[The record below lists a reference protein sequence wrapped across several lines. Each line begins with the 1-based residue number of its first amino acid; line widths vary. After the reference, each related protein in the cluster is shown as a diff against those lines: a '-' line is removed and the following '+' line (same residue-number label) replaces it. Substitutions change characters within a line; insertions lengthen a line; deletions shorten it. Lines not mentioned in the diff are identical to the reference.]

1 MTYKIL
7 KLIKMHGYI
16 GKQAILVQDRE
27 EENHGINKAGASLP
41 LHFVE
46 LSDTLQD
53 TNAIMTKR
61 YLLNVEQPKSVFD
74 LDLYQRQNGGIG
86 VDCWSFGEMYRFLC
100 EQVLLFLWGKCP
112 QVQFL
117 GHVLVTSFVFKESS
131 VSFSEC
137 LYHFTFPPAM

>member
-1 MTYKIL
+1 
-7 KLIKMHGYI
+7 MHGYI

-46 LSDTLQD
+46 LSDTLQG
-53 TNAIMTKR
+53 TQNANVTKR

-74 LDLYQRQNGGIG
+74 LDLSWRQNGGIG
-86 VDCWSFGEMYRFLC
+86 VDCWSYGEMLQVLC

-112 QVQFL
+112 RVQFL

-131 VSFSEC
+131 VC
-137 LYHFTFPPAM
+137 LFQSVYAFYIPTSNVQII